1 MMAPSW
7 RCNCQSGVRR
17 SSSSV
22 DFGSA
27 SNLGL
32 VIGSLSRAHW
42 SIVKLGLLFNREF
55 SYPLSHSALPLTCR
69 ARLLMTRV
77 FGGAC
82 DAPGCPAM
90 AEGCSQST
98 PQFAPHIII

>member
-1 MMAPSW
+1 MMSPSW
-7 RCNCQSGVRR
+7 RCNCQSGRR
-17 SSSSV
+17 SSSWV
-22 DFGSA
+22 DSGSA
-27 SNLGL
+27 SNLGS

-55 SYPLSHSALPLTCR
+55 SYALSHSALPLTCR

-90 AEGCSQST
+90 EEGCSQST
-98 PQFAPHIII
+98 PQFAPHII

>member
-22 DFGSA
+22 DSGSA

-69 ARLLMTRV
+69 ARLLMTRLDQSV
-77 FGGAC
+77 WRGVRCAWLPCDGG
-82 DAPGCPAM
+82 GL
-90 AEGCSQST
+90 
-98 PQFAPHIII
+98 